1 MLVLHV
7 GQDLVRVHGVVATV
21 AAPIEAAAANVDVL
35 LRNEMSETFST
46 CCKMIKVLNNTD
58 VIPMSLFR
66 LTGMFD
72 DNNK

>member
-1 MLVLHV
+1 MLI
-7 GQDLVRVHGVVATV
+7 RV
-21 AAPIEAAAANVDVL
+21 
-35 LRNEMSETFST
+35 ST
-46 CCKMIKVLNNTD
+46 CSKMIKVLNNTD